1 MAGVNIC
8 FISKEMPPFYY
19 GGIGVQFQVLMR
31 FLRDLDHE
39 VYFVTRRPEILP
51 DGWQTDH
58 YHGISVHFAADTQTP
73 LNGHRALDYARLVA
87 GAVHRLTQT
96 TPIDLI
102 VAAEFGA
109 ESFGL
114 LAHPPHNQDGREIP
128 VIITL
133 NGPSP
138 EILHSNG
145 RTPTAYDRVVCA
157 MEDAVMSQA
166 RMLISPSRRLWS
178 ELSGRLRLEQRP
190 YRTIPNFCDRSVFK
204 PAPKSETA
212 ARKRIV
218 YVGRLQRVKGVDL
231 LIEAFTRI
239 ATEMPDCELVM
250 IGRDLEWPEY
260 QTTFTAYWSERL
272 PAALLARIQFPGPL
286 SPADVAKEL
295 GRAWIA
301 VFPSRWE
308 AFGIAALESL
318 SMGVPVIVSEGTGL
332 AEVVGKGYP
341 LTVEAP
347 ERVESLSEQI
357 AKVLGDA
364 ELRARLANQAL
375 ARAEDLHRD
384 ATEQWRLA
392 ISEIDSVQDVQTGP
406 AAAAFEPVFA
416 ALNDYIA
423 ERDRLASMR
432 LDESRERDD
441 RIRLLDEKLKGLA
454 IELIS
459 RDQLIAVRE
468 EQIARSDNTI
478 LAKDELLLAKDGLL
492 LAKDGLLELR
502 WSELQHLTA
511 EVLLRDELIETKDK
525 LIERLTREVEAKRG

>member
-1 MAGVNIC
+1 MAAVNIC

-31 FLRDLDHE
+31 FLRDLGHAIH
-39 VYFVTRRPEILP
+39 FVTRRPEALP
-51 DGWQTDH
+51 DGWQDDH
-58 YHGISVHFAADTQTP
+58 YHGVRVHFAEDTQTP
-73 LNGHRALDYARLVA
+73 LNGHGALDYARLVA
-87 GAVHRLTQT
+87 GAVHRLIQT

-102 VAAEFGA
+102 IAAEFGA

-114 LAHPPHNQDGREIP
+114 LAHPPRNQAGREIP

-178 ELSGRLRLEQRP
+178 ELTGRLRLKQP
-190 YRTIPNFCDRSVFK
+190 HRTIPNFCDRSVFK
-204 PAPKSETA
+204 PAYQREA
-212 ARKRIV
+212 GARKRIV

-239 ATEMPDCELVM
+239 ATDIPDCELVI

-260 QTTFTAYWSERL
+260 KTTFTAYWTERL
-272 PAALLARIQFPGPL
+272 PPALLARIQFLGPL
-286 SPADVAKEL
+286 APADVAKEL

-308 AFGIAALESL
+308 AFGIAALEAL

-347 ERVESLSEQI
+347 ERIEALSEQI
-357 AKVLGDA
+357 AKVLGDV

-384 ATEQWRLA
+384 ATEQWKLA
-392 ISEIDSVQDVQTGP
+392 ISEIDSVQNVQTGS
-406 AAAAFEPVFA
+406 AEAAFEPVFA

-423 ERDRLASMR
+423 ERDRLASTR

-441 RIRLLDEKLKGLA
+441 RIRLLDEKVKDLA

-459 RDQLIAVRE
+459 RDQLIAARE
-468 EQIARSDNTI
+468 EQIARSDKTI
-478 LAKDELLLAKDGLL
+478 LAKDRLLLAKDELLD
-492 LAKDGLLELR
+492 LR

-511 EVLLRDELIETKDK
+511 EVHLRDELIEAKDK
-525 LIERLTREVEAKRG
+525 WIEHLTREVEAKRD